1 MVFETWG
8 TVPHTVAEEKL
19 KSKNDQKKLSTFLSF
34 HNNEEIST
42 VHLEYGTG
50 IRPVEPVWSAVLW

>member
-34 HNNEEIST
+34 HNT
-42 VHLEYGTG
+42 GTG